1 MSNTTRRYPPT
12 LETARL
18 VLRPFTLVDA
28 NRVQRLAG
36 DAAIADTTLNIP
48 HPYEDGMA
56 EEWIES
62 HPQQFAEG
70 RAATFAVVLKGAGPG
85 LLVGA
90 VGLEITPRF
99 SRGEIGY
106 WIGREYWGQGYCTE
120 AARAVLR
127 YAFEERGLH
136 KVTGSHFARNPASG
150 RVMEKIGMT
159 REGYLREHVRKGDR
173 YEDLVVWGI
182 LRSDWDVLQ
191 TRS

>member
-12 LETARL
+12 LETTRL